1 MRSISRYSFSVRKVK
16 ANAKRYPA
24 GFALLIIFLCFGA
37 IANAQEPAK
46 LANRFGLDVN
56 PDLYPQKT
64 PQDALQSIIKA
75 YENKRMDYL
84 LAHLAD
90 PRFVDETVADYKNS
104 LRQGTEKSRQFLA
117 FDRLVNETT
126 QYFLDDPTALKE
138 LRRFAKDAEWE
149 TSESQAVGTL
159 KSIQGRKVF
168 LRKYE
173 NRWFLENRQ
182 Q

>member
-1 MRSISRYSFSVRKVK
+1 MRSLCVI
-16 ANAKRYPA
+16 
-24 GFALLIIFLCFGA
+24 LCFCLAGLA
-37 IANAQEPAK
+37 SAQEPAK

-64 PQDALQSIIKA
+64 PQDTLQSIVKA

-104 LRQGTEKSRQFLA
+104 LRQGAEKSRQFLA
-117 FDRLVNETT
+117 FDRLVSETT
-126 QYFLDDPTALKE
+126 QYFLDDPTLLKE

-149 TSESQAVGTL
+149 TNDSQSIGTL
-159 KSIQGRKVF
+159 KSVQGRKVF
-168 LRKYE
+168 LRKHE